1 MTQGSIRAGDFHV
14 LQAGTVILILKI
26 AVIAVTVLLAAS
38 LTALWR
44 GNYRLH
50 GRINI
55 VFFLLTL
62 TALLG
67 LEVIV
72 RVLDPTIF
80 DEHFKA
86 PAARAALAVHLW
98 FSMPSAALLLAMLPS
113 GLRHYRKLHIG
124 LGMVFLGL
132 WTGTFITGVFYLPH

>member
-1 MTQGSIRAGDFHV
+1 M

-26 AVIAVTVLLAAS
+26 AVVAVTVLLAAS

-55 VFFLLTL
+55 VFFVLTL
-62 TALLG
+62 AALLG

-72 RVLDPTIF
+72 RVLEPAIF
-80 DEHFKA
+80 DEHFKE
-86 PAARAALAVHLW
+86 PAAKTALWVHLW

-124 LGMVFLGL
+124 LGLVFLGF
-132 WTGTFITGVFYLPH
+132 WMGTLVTGVFFLPH